1 MIKWWFNLD
10 KKSWHYMLNCGI
22 QMNLLIEIHATSF
35 TPPLSGHC
43 IEVMPICRGEGLLEK
58 VVYTH
63 V

>member
-1 MIKWWFNLD
+1 
-10 KKSWHYMLNCGI
+10 MLNCGI

>member
-1 MIKWWFNLD
+1 
-10 KKSWHYMLNCGI
+10 
-22 QMNLLIEIHATSF
+22 MNLLIEIHATSF